1 MRISHFLTLLFVA
14 SSSTDDRQAFKPL
27 PTVEYIIF
35 PIVCVFLVLLG
46 GLMSG
51 LTVGLLGIDEIA
63 LELKIATGTPEEKKD
78 ALKVLKIVNQHHLL
92 LVTLLLAN
100 AFAMEALPL
109 FLDTMF
115 NTEISVIISVTFVL
129 AFGEIIPQSLCT
141 GSNQIKIA
149 CRCVPIV
156 RVFMFILFPISYPIA
171 KLLDKVLGH
180 KEAKKKLDNKELKT
194 FIGIQQIEDAS
205 SNGLDAFQ
213 VTMMTNL
220 MDLSKNKVKSAQI
233 QLSDLPMV
241 EKSDYISQD
250 LLRKLLVFDYNFI
263 TIFSQH
269 RKNVCGTFNIKKIFS
284 ALKEKNFQVSTYHLD
299 DFFTVNGEKS
309 CLECLKMMNSSNNEV
324 FFVTGENDE
333 ITGMILKEDIMKKIF
348 NSEKIDQK
356 SNIHEISNALIGV
369 LETRDKPNITS
380 KTETIHRTKRVLSR

>member
-1 MRISHFLTLLFVA
+1 MKILLFLILLYGV
-14 SSSTDDRQAFKPL
+14 SSTTDDRQAFKPL
-27 PTVEYIIF
+27 PTAEYIIF
-35 PIVCVFLVLLG
+35 SITCVLLVLLG

-63 LELKIATGTPEEKKD
+63 LELKIATGTPSEKKD

-115 NTEISVIISVTFVL
+115 NTEISVVISVTFVL

-156 RVFMFILFPISYPIA
+156 RVFMIVLFPLSYPLA
-171 KLLDKVLGH
+171 KLLDKILGH
-180 KEAKKKLDNKELKT
+180 KETKKKLDNKELRT
-194 FIGIQQIEDAS
+194 FIGIQQLEDAT
-205 SNGLDAFQ
+205 SNGLDGFQ

-220 MDLSKNKVKSAQI
+220 IDLSKIKVKSAQI
-233 QLSDLPMV
+233 QLSDLPMI
-241 EKSDYISQD
+241 EKSDRISQE
-250 LLRKLLVFDYNFI
+250 LLRKLLIFDYNFI
-263 TIFSQH
+263 TIYFEH
-269 RKNVCGTFNIKKIFS
+269 RKNVCGTFYIKKVFS
-284 ALKEKNFQVSTYHLD
+284 ALKDKNFQVSTFTLD
-299 DFFTVNGEKS
+299 DFFTVNGDKS
-309 CLECLKMMNSSNNEV
+309 CLECLKMMNSSKNEV
-324 FFVTGENDE
+324 YFVTGENDE
-333 ITGMILKEDIMKKIF
+333 ITGIVLKEGIIKKIL
-348 NSEKIDQK
+348 NSEKINQK

-369 LETRDKPNITS
+369 LETRDKPNIIS
-380 KTETIHRTKRVLSR
+380 KTETITRTKRVASR